1 MPAKRSVSANGP
13 PSKGIRLMKILIPIT
28 GLDVAPRFDLA
39 PEVLIATTDADTVIV
54 STRTMVLP
62 HASADDLCSL
72 ILTEH
77 IDVVA
82 CNGIEEEYYR
92 FLTWKKI
99 RVIDSI
105 MDTAE
110 HALERA
116 CSLDIHDTTCH
127 E

>member
-1 MPAKRSVSANGP
+1 
-13 PSKGIRLMKILIPIT
+13 MKILVPIS
-28 GLDVAPRFDLA
+28 GLEVAPRFDMA
-39 PEVLIATTDADTVIV
+39 PEVLIATTDENKVIV

-62 HASADDLCSL
+62 QASADDLCSL

-77 IDVVA
+77 IDIVA

-99 RVIDSI
+99 TIIDAI

-110 HALERA
+110 NALALA
-116 CSLDIHDTTCH
+116 CSENTQHNS
-127 E
+127 